1 MTAADTAASVEWTDM
16 TGKTLIA
23 AGAVVVAVLSGC
35 TAHAE
40 PSKFPDLSGYTPVN
54 IADYRIDMTT
64 PGHPSSEIYFLTPDG
79 ITCNFPIGAAQCRGN
94 NLPGIPP
101 AEGSGVNWI
110 GTDTGLK
117 QTNEGP
123 VSGVVHGQQVKT
135 LPPFHSITLS
145 GVICG
150 VDDKRMTACKDPQGR
165 GFVLSPSWSGWI
177 PKV

>member
-64 PGHPSSEIYFLTPDG
+64 PGHPSSEIYFLTPTALPATFLSEQPNVG
-79 ITCNFPIGAAQCRGN
+79 EITCRAFRLLRAAG
-94 NLPGIPP
+94 
-101 AEGSGVNWI
+101 
-110 GTDTGLK
+110 
-117 QTNEGP
+117 
-123 VSGVVHGQQVKT
+123 
-135 LPPFHSITLS
+135 
-145 GVICG
+145 
-150 VDDKRMTACKDPQGR
+150 
-165 GFVLSPSWSGWI
+165 
-177 PKV
+177 